1 MPAVNTIQLRRDTAA
16 NWTSVNPTLA
26 IGELGFETNTRLIK
40 AGNGANNW
48 STLPYLGLTPAGV
61 ISQFAGSAAPS
72 GYLLCEG
79 QSVSTT
85 TFADLFAVI
94 GYTYGGSGANFT
106 VPNLKGRIPVGLDAT
121 QTEFDA
127 LGEAGGAKAVAL
139 SASELPAHSH
149 PNTLSSNTVA
159 SSGHTHSHAS
169 PVGLNSGSIHVL
181 GPNNPALSNVG
192 LGAYTGAVSVQTAS
206 PVVNI
211 GGGNTGFEVWR
222 VESSGPSGNTTVGI
236 NNANNTGGGGAHN
249 NLQPYI
255 VVNYI
260 IKT

>member
-26 IGELGFETNTRLIK
+26 VGELGFETNTRLIK

-106 VPNLKGRIPVGLDAT
+106 VPNLKGRIPVGRDSA
-121 QTEFDA
+121 QTEFDV
-127 LGEAGGAKAVAL
+127 LGEASGEKAVTL
-139 SASELPAHSH
+139 TIGQIPPHSH
-149 PNTLSSNTVA
+149 RTQPFNT
-159 SSGHTHSHAS
+159 
-169 PVGLNSGSIHVL
+169 SGSV
-181 GPNNPALSNVG
+181 
-192 LGAYTGAVSVQTAS
+192 AYAATNLFISDG
-206 PVVNI
+206 VNTEGN
-211 GGGNTGFEVWR
+211 GGE
-222 VESSGPSGNTTVGI
+222 TTTI
-236 NNANNTGGGGAHN
+236 GGGGAHN